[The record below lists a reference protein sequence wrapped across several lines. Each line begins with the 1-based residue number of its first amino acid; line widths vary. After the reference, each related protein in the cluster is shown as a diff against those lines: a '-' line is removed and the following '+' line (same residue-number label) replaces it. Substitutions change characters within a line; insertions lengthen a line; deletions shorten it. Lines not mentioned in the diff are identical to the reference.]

1 MSGPDI
7 LFPILM
13 VLVIF
18 GLTPKFKKYYQA
30 YLKKS
35 GLLERGFVG
44 NNSNNS
50 RYLFN
55 SKSDALRSRFYISC
69 REMVY
74 FCRS

>member
-30 YLKKS
+30 YLKK
-35 GLLERGFVG
+35 VG